1 MTALSASTLFLKPPP
16 LFAQPIGLPMVS
28 YAVIVEND
36 ESHWRDETGKNYHFP
51 NRYRKFLLPGTI
63 VVYYKGKLRDN
74 SFAAGRL
81 SPEPHYFGIATIG
94 AHLLDVASAKADWYA
109 KVENYQL
116 FAAAVPN
123 KKPDGSYYES
133 IPSSRLKNY
142 WRDGVRSIDKTTY
155 EKIVVS
161 AKFHLPLALILP
173 TMNDAGQGLTSSIEG
188 AKKLVYTTIY
198 ERDPEL
204 RNEAVRIHGTT
215 CIACNFN
222 FEEVYG
228 DYGKGYIH
236 IHHRSPISE
245 AGGSISVNPAK
256 DLVPLCANC
265 HSIVHRRKNSVLS
278 IEQLISMVQKPN

>member
-1 MTALSASTLFLKPPP
+1 MP
-16 LFAQPIGLPMVS
+16 S

-36 ESHWRDETGKNYHFP
+36 ESQWSDETGKNYHFP

-63 VVYYKGKLRDN
+63 VIYYKGKLRDN

-81 SPEPHYFGIATIG
+81 SLDPHYFGIATIG
-94 AHLLDVASAKADWYA
+94 VHLQDVASTKADWYA
-109 KVENYQL
+109 KVENYQR
-116 FAAAVPN
+116 FTAAVPN
-123 KKPDGSYYES
+123 KMPDGSYYES

-155 EKIVVS
+155 DKIVGN
-161 AKFHLPLALILP
+161 ANFFLPLALTLP
-173 TMNDAGQGLTSSIEG
+173 DINDVEQGLTSSIEG

-198 ERDPEL
+198 ERDPAL
-204 RNEAVRIHGTT
+204 RIEAVRIHGTT

-222 FEEVYG
+222 FEEAYG
-228 DYGKGYIH
+228 EYGKEYIH
-236 IHHRSPISE
+236 IHHRSPISA
-245 AGGSISVNPAK
+245 AGGPISVDPTN

-278 IEQLISMVQKPN
+278 IEQLISMVRKPI